1 MLPENELCVSRKP
14 LARDELVMLHRANG
28 TLVLRED
35 DNHHK
40 KQLPQQPPRATH
52 DLSGPFPGVRLSFF
66 DFAST
71 SDSHTTHLPRSAHA
85 HALRWHNSNIKPR
98 GRRPCCPPSHRSTM
112 HGSGPRSTPIAPS
125 SSDGTFH
132 RRCSPPSSQSRPLA
146 TCHLRHLHLSHFLR
160 CHLHHPR
167 KPRSMAACFP
177 FSTSAV
183 PSHLID
189 TRRAA

>member
-1 MLPENELCVSRKP
+1 VLPENELCVSRKP
-14 LARDELVMLHRANG
+14 LARDELVMVHRANG

-98 GRRPCCPPSHRSTM
+98 GTQPFLFSPLLR
-112 HGSGPRSTPIAPS
+112 TPTTKKIV
-125 SSDGTFH
+125 DGGFDF
-132 RRCSPPSSQSRPLA
+132 SQALFIIS
-146 TCHLRHLHLSHFLR
+146 F
-160 CHLHHPR
+160 
-167 KPRSMAACFP
+167 
-177 FSTSAV
+177 
-183 PSHLID
+183 II
-189 TRRAA
+189 